1 MHFHPQNKYSM
12 FYKYGLSSIFP
23 KRDIKAMQKEK
34 MGHMKVLKYRKR
46 GHNEGPKSIKKI

>member
-12 FYKYGLSSIFP
+12 FYKYGLSSIFS